1 MPAYVPGVDKTKLYD
16 PDIDPV
22 VAYRNRLKLIRD
34 VIGKQ
39 TFIEGCSSGT
49 PLNGVGYFNSSF
61 YGQDVFNSWQGS
73 YAMFSSINSNA
84 FLNHM
89 IIYLM
94 PSEGIDV
101 SPPMTVAEARQKMV
115 PQYID
120 IPLTREDLSHGFGT
134 TLAEAHTL
142 ASWVS
147 LTGVVYPLT
156 SVMADLP
163 EERARLLKMTMP
175 TMPIL
180 PVDLYSRGSNM
191 TWDKFK
197 YVTADS
203 YLHNYAEILDLKVN
217 AISGVYDV
225 VALTNWRSEKAIRK
239 ISFADKLGL
248 QAGTKYVVFDFWNQ
262 KLDDVYTDSITVEIE
277 SHDTKVLH
285 IHPLQDQPQLI
296 GNSRHISG
304 AYSILNLSWDGAK
317 NTLSGLSETVA
328 NDTYSLFIYVPD
340 GFVIEQVKAITEKN
354 KEVLFQSELTGNM
367 LKVNFQGQLEKI
379 DWQVQFRWVY
389 K

>member
-1 MPAYVPGVDKTKLYD
+1 
-16 PDIDPV
+16 
-22 VAYRNRLKLIRD
+22 
-34 VIGKQ
+34 
-39 TFIEGCSSGT
+39 
-49 PLNGVGYFNSSF
+49 
-61 YGQDVFNSWQGS
+61 
-73 YAMFSSINSNA
+73 
-84 FLNHM
+84 
-89 IIYLM
+89 
-94 PSEGIDV
+94 
-101 SPPMTVAEARQKMV
+101 
-115 PQYID
+115 
-120 IPLTREDLSHGFGT
+120 
-134 TLAEAHTL
+134 
-142 ASWVS
+142 
-147 LTGVVYPLT
+147 
-156 SVMADLP
+156 
-163 EERARLLKMTMP
+163 MTMP